1 MIRAALVVATA
12 RAAAPLDAATT
23 KRLDQLSDLLHQAHT
38 KPLPTWTVSHRDAD
52 AVAWAPLANGSA
64 KVVETGEYHGI
75 RVVRKRV
82 ACADPIA
89 TLARTHKKS
98 TRPLPLMEKHFA
110 EAVAELFFME
120 HLRGR
125 PGIPELRG
133 AWYTRRG
140 LEYVVDDAGPPLLKN
155 VARKRIAH
163 PQPPGRRN
171 IAERRPLRLARALLE
186 CFRSFSE
193 EGGYFLDDLAWQ
205 QFSLRE
211 EAGRPPV
218 VTLVDGPKAL
228 DAPVRPYLGES
239 GHVLPFPN
247 STSCKL
253 NSQCPATRKHH
264 SCIEN
269 GVGTRRVGLVDEAAR
284 KTTTTRNASTTC
296 YWRSGSQ
303 APGAAQDAAPEAEG
317 WCAAFAAPGVRAKHC
332 VPWSSKTHVYDVGS
346 RGWALGFLKDR
357 ARDPAARRVVVGLR
371 RKMMG
376 KAVAARPSFS
386 EALAWLDVRARG
398 IKEELL

>member
-1 MIRAALVVATA
+1 MIRAAIALATA

-23 KRLDQLSDLLHQAHT
+23 KRLDHLQDLLHQAHT
-38 KPLPTWTVSHRDAD
+38 KPLPTWTVARRDAD
-52 AVAWAPLANGSA
+52 AIDWAPLANGSA
-64 KVVETGEYHGI
+64 KAVATGAWRGT

-82 ACADPIA
+82 EIKDPVK

-125 PGIPELRG
+125 PGIPILRG

-171 IAERRPLRLARALLE
+171 IAERRPLLLARALLE

-193 EGGYFLDDLAWQ
+193 IGGYFLDDLAWQ

-218 VTLVDGPKAL
+218 VILVDGPKVL
-228 DAPVRPYLGES
+228 DGPVRPYLGES
-239 GHVLPFPN
+239 GHV
-247 STSCKL
+247 
-253 NSQCPATRKHH
+253 
-264 SCIEN
+264 
-269 GVGTRRVGLVDEAAR
+269 
-284 KTTTTRNASTTC
+284 
-296 YWRSGSQ
+296 
-303 APGAAQDAAPEAEG
+303 
-317 WCAAFAAPGVRAKHC
+317 
-332 VPWSSKTHVYDVGS
+332 
-346 RGWALGFLKDR
+346 
-357 ARDPAARRVVVGLR
+357 
-371 RKMMG
+371 
-376 KAVAARPSFS
+376 
-386 EALAWLDVRARG
+386 
-398 IKEELL
+398 